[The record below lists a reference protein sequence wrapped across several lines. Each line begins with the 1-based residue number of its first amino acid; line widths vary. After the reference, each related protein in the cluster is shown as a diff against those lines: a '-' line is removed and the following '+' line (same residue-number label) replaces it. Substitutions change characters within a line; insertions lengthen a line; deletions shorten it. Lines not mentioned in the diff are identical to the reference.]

1 MNDICQPISSVEKA
15 KDLVPNSD
23 LGQDMNDVRSESPNL
38 IKGDTGSYCNFQQ
51 YGEGPELYNC
61 EEVDKTGEFWDND
74 KLQGSHL
81 QSPTGEIVSEET
93 ECENKC
99 STKDDKVE
107 CEMTESANAS
117 IPNSDRSTPVYLK
130 WAKNLKTLL
139 EDAEGV
145 KLFQKYLKQEKC
157 EILLE
162 FWLACEG
169 LKKYD
174 PNDKAQINQL
184 NKLLYKRYIKQ
195 ALKDIKPETKRKI
208 EQKINNKLCTDQ
220 SIYDPAQ
227 KEVEELMMCTAY
239 PNFLESDVYLQH
251 IRSIQNNMALSDS
264 LRNSRSCSSSSS
276 RDGLDVLPTVH
287 EDSELKM
294 ERTCGRIPLTSEL
307 LRQKNR
313 FLESKSRIQT
323 EAHPNH
329 YMGPASRV
337 SSSCHARYSSFLP
350 TSAQDS
356 ELQSLSSDAQTDDT
370 SSLADSSID
379 CGPVYPTKNYCR
391 KHHHSS
397 RINANLNK
405 DHFPHQPFIP
415 RTHRPPREWLT
426 KTEPKAFAEALIEK
440 LNKVK
445 REQELEEKLE
455 QHFQKL
461 ELDDKRSSKVCESM
475 KASFDRFAGL
485 PPQLLS
491 AVIQDKQSF
500 ADESDQAILDHHM
513 SRVWK
518 DSATPSRSPVPLS
531 PTPDGHRP
539 NIPGSLNP
547 SMRIGSQCP
556 NATCKGSSSG
566 GLPPNTYQHCRSSP
580 YNMLPSTAVS
590 NNKYRKERDTYSSD
604 SGTVHDFT
612 PENEPTSSSQP
623 VHIHKHIHHHMT
635 NIFSPNLLPSEQGGR
650 ANDKRSKENSRSS
663 SSKKTSTDSSSS
675 CFDSGV
681 SVIYDPLPTTRARE
695 RVCNW
700 IGSLNEKYTHGIH
713 GPELDNE
720 SPPRHKKS
728 SHSSTSAMSGGTNRS
743 SHSKKPLAYSSSR
756 SGSLERGGT
765 SPWPS
770 QSNQNTV
777 GQVPQNIN
785 SHLHAY
791 SNITS
796 FAPLPHSP
804 IIQPSQPLAQ
814 DPSMPMLPQPDT
826 TTRLVEARR
835 RLEDEARLKCYKGRI
850 SSSGREKMC
859 SDYVKYRS
867 GKTIEQLEELG
878 SHKKQNKKSLSSCNN
893 NNNNTAV
900 QTNNENTVIGY
911 CFSGESVPYRTKLP
925 GKNIT
930 LKQFKSLLSKKGNY
944 RYFFKKAS
952 DEFGTGIIN
961 EEISDDNEILPL
973 WEEKIFAIIQP
984 VE

>member
-1 MNDICQPISSVEKA
+1 MNDICQPISTIEKT
-15 KDLVPNSD
+15 KDLVLHSD
-23 LGQDMNDVRSESPNL
+23 LGQNMNKVESESPNL

-51 YGEGPELYNC
+51 YGEGPKLYDC
-61 EEVDKTGEFWDND
+61 EDVDKNGEFWDNE
-74 KLQGSHL
+74 KLHGSHL
-81 QSPTGEIVSEET
+81 QSPTGEVVQEESE
-93 ECENKC
+93 CKNKC
-99 STKDDKVE
+99 DSKELEQKVE
-107 CEMTESANAS
+107 SEMTESANAS
-117 IPNSDRSTPVYLK
+117 LPNSDRSTPVYLK
-130 WAKNLKTLL
+130 WAKNLKNLL

-157 EILLE
+157 EVLLE

-174 PNDKAQINQL
+174 PNDKAQISQL

-195 ALKDIKPETKRKI
+195 ALKNIKPETKREI
-208 EQKINNKLCTDQ
+208 ELKVDDKTCTDQ
-220 SIYDPAQ
+220 SVYDPAQ
-227 KEVEELMMCTAY
+227 KEIEELMMCTAY

-251 IRSIQNNMALSDS
+251 IRTIQNNMALSDS

-276 RDGLDVLPTVH
+276 REGLDVLPTVH

-294 ERTCGRIPLTSEL
+294 ERTCGRTPLTSEL
-307 LRQKNR
+307 LRQRNR
-313 FLESKSRIQT
+313 FLECKSRIQT
-323 EAHPNH
+323 EAHPNNFICS
-329 YMGPASRV
+329 ASRMA
-337 SSSCHARYSSFLP
+337 SSCHARYSSFLP

-370 SSLADSSID
+370 SSLADSSLD
-379 CGPVYPTKNYCR
+379 CGPAYSTKSYCK
-391 KHHHSS
+391 KHHHPS
-397 RINANLNK
+397 RMNANLNK

-415 RTHRPPREWLT
+415 RTHRPPREYLT
-426 KTEPKAFAEALIEK
+426 KTEPKEFAAVLTEK
-440 LNKVK
+440 LNKLK
-445 REQELEEKLE
+445 REREIEEKFE
-455 QHFQKL
+455 HFQKL
-461 ELDDKRSSKVCESM
+461 EMDDKKSSKVSENM

-485 PPQLLS
+485 PAQLLT
-491 AVIQDKQSF
+491 AVIQEKQSL
-500 ADESDQAILDHHM
+500 ADESDQSILDHHM

-518 DSATPSRSPVPLS
+518 DSATPSRSPAPLS

-539 NIPGSLNP
+539 NILGTLNAP
-547 SMRIGSQCP
+547 MRLGSQCSS
-556 NATCKGSSSG
+556 TSCKGSGSS
-566 GLPPNTYQHCRSSP
+566 GLPPSNYQISQSSP
-580 YNMLPSTAVS
+580 YNMIPSSTIP

-604 SGTVHDFT
+604 SGTVNDFT
-612 PENEPTSSSQP
+612 PENEPTSTASQP
-623 VHIHKHIHHHMT
+623 VHIHKHIHHYMT
-635 NIFSPNLLPSEQGGR
+635 NIFSPNLLPSEQGVR
-650 ANDKRSKENSRSS
+650 TNDKRSKEASRSS

-681 SVIYDPLPTTRARE
+681 SVIYDPLPITRSRE

-700 IGSLNEKYTHGIH
+700 IDLNQKYTHGIN
-713 GPELDNE
+713 GPDLENE

-765 SPWPS
+765 SPWPN
-770 QSNQNTV
+770 QSNQNTI

-785 SHLHAY
+785 SHHTC

-796 FAPLPHSP
+796 FAPLPHSL
-804 IIQPSQPLAQ
+804 IVQPSQPLAQ

-835 RLEDEARLKCYKGRI
+835 RLEDEARSKPYKGRS
-850 SSSGREKMC
+850 SSSGREKMY
-859 SDYVKYRS
+859 SDYMKYRS

-878 SHKKQNKKSLSSCNN
+878 SHKRQNKKSISCS
-893 NNNNTAV
+893 NNNNTTV
-900 QTNNENTVIGY
+900 QLNNETTIIGY

-961 EEISDDNEILPL
+961 EEITDDNEILPL